1 LRQSEVEGEL
11 GAEDATPL
19 RSGQIQAYVVAGIA
33 ILIAAILF
41 SIVWGADHPVPAA
54 GIALQTMAGL
64 LAAIQLWANNAS
76 DAAVRWTA
84 QQIERDRW
92 RIAGLFDGS
101 LSSLLGSAGWCGLG
115 YLALRTPSMATN
127 VIVEWAL
134 AILSLLIFMGGI
146 VALLGSLLMYG
157 SALLV
162 EEQSLPDGQATTAL
176 QARFGEKDWIWPLV
190 GLAFLLGGALQI
202 AVA

>member
-1 LRQSEVEGEL
+1 
-11 GAEDATPL
+11 
-19 RSGQIQAYVVAGIA
+19 VAGAA

-41 SIVWGADHPVPAA
+41 SIVWGADRPVPAA

-76 DAAVRWTA
+76 DTVVRWAA

-101 LSSLLGSAGWCGLG
+101 LGSLLCSAGWCVLG
-115 YLALRTPSMATN
+115 YLAIRTPSLATN
-127 VIVEWAL
+127 VIVEGVL
-134 AILSLLIFMGGI
+134 TIISLLIFMGGI

-162 EEQSLPDGQATTAL
+162 EQQSLPDGQATTAL
-176 QARFGEKDWIWPLV
+176 QARFAENNWIWPLV
-190 GLAFLLGGALQI
+190 GLAFLLGGILQM
-202 AVA
+202 AAA